1 MIRRL
6 FVGSI
11 LVCIWLVAMDWGYHH
26 AVTLRVARIHAQRQ
40 AVIDARDMQRMR
52 DVSQIRACQTRVMM
66 DDLHMGTD
74 IMIAHSALKQAGM
87 EK

>member
-1 MIRRL
+1 MIRVVFTAAL
-6 FVGSI
+6 
-11 LVCIWLVAMDWGYHH
+11 LCALWVAGVDWGYHH
-26 AVTLRVARIHAQRQ
+26 AVNLRVARIHAQRQ
-40 AVIDARDMQRMR
+40 SVIDARDMQRMR